1 MDIQNAQLQLSASSQ
16 QRFSLSTHEQVT
28 VLQPSPDTNSSP
40 NQASPLPSS
49 TPSEATQLT
58 RAPNDEL
65 RLALVSQI
73 YERLT
78 GKQLHLF
85 NMPEPNSDQE
95 TLTLNEEFVALEI
108 TTGQQPEMQEVRI
121 QTETLLHREEH
132 VTFNAHG
139 MIQDSEGK
147 TIKFNLDM
155 QLSRE
160 TTEQLEINIST
171 AFRELKDPLVVNF
184 DKISAELSENRIQF
198 DIDADGELDSI
209 NQLSSGS
216 GYLALDK
223 NKNGIIDDG
232 TELFGALS
240 GNGFSDLS
248 SYDSNAD
255 GRIDSN
261 DAVYNQLQIWVQ
273 EAPKDQQLISLKEKN
288 IDSLFLAHTPTPF
301 ELYAGNN
308 QQEPAGIIRATGVY
322 LTENGQVGTLQQID
336 LFT

>member
-16 QRFSLSTHEQVT
+16 QRFSLSSHEQVT
-28 VLQPSPDTNSSP
+28 VIQPSSNTSASASQISP
-40 NQASPLPSS
+40 TPSS
-49 TPSEATQLT
+49 TLSAPTPMT

-85 NMPEPNSDQE
+85 NMPEPTSNQE
-95 TLTLNEEFVALEI
+95 TLTLNEEFIALEI
-108 TTGQQPEMQEVRI
+108 TTDQQPEMQEVRI

-132 VTFNAHG
+132 VTFNAQG
-139 MIQDSEGK
+139 MVQGSDGR

-160 TTEQLEINIST
+160 TTEQLDINIST
-171 AFRELKDPLVVNF
+171 AFRQLKDPLVVNF
-184 DKISAELSENRIQF
+184 DNISAGLNDEKIQF

-216 GYLALDK
+216 GYLVLDK
-223 NKNGIIDDG
+223 NNNGTIDDG

-240 GNGFSDLS
+240 GNGFSDLNA
-248 SYDSNAD
+248 YDSNAD
-255 GRIDSN
+255 GRIDN
-261 DAVYNQLQIWVQ
+261 HDEVYNQLQIWVQ
-273 EAPKDQQLISLKEKN
+273 EAPKDQQLISLKEKK

-301 ELYAGNN
+301 ELYTTGN

-322 LTENGQVGTLQQID
+322 LTEQGQVGTLQQID